1 MYVQTFKSGKNK
13 QNVYVK
19 LVEAYRDKKGRKKT
33 RIVENFGRIEDVTKD
48 NPNAVEELKAKYADK
63 RETKKK
69 ATLEARM
76 KSVEETLAITPESGK
91 RKSSETPAP
100 LLHYGHYLLRE
111 LWDEDLGLSK
121 KIDYLQKSSGSRV
134 TFKFND
140 VIRHMVALKVMD
152 PNSVLFSFGHK
163 DDFLGDPWRDITLD
177 NCYDTLGFL
186 KENKD
191 EIFRWINTKLDS
203 KFGKER
209 ATMVFYDVTNTY
221 FETPLTDAES
231 DYEQIDYF
239 DRLQRAAEEMRSQG
253 LLSEQCFDED
263 GDVCVEKLPESFW
276 HEADNN
282 RLQYLRMRGPSK
294 EHRADLPLVSVALV
308 IDKNGMPMDFE
319 VYAGNASEFKT
330 MRSSIKKL
338 KAKYN
343 IDNAIV
349 VADRG
354 LNSVA
359 NLKMLSEIDLGF
371 IVAQKVTNLN
381 ANLTKQLLDLTKYT
395 DLNPER
401 PSQGKYQVIPNWTK
415 TDSKG
420 NSVNCMLVLT
430 FDEKRKRR
438 DDKILDALVDIV
450 KKKAE
455 AGVKLGKSK
464 NGWAALALTDDSK
477 DHPILGVDEKVL
489 ARKRRFCG
497 FAAIAYEDAP
507 SVAKNLAEV
516 KQSESEEATR
526 LFTGRDVAAQYP
538 NLNRIEDAFRVMK
551 SNLGLRPMYV
561 RNSDHIRGHITVCF
575 LSLLLVRLL
584 QNRLEANKTP
594 LTIHETCSTL
604 GDACVA
610 PIKFGKQILFCH
622 TGHQANVRKGRE
634 VLKTQEVLDLV
645 KAKQIKT
652 SHIPDLMRACGLTP
666 LSALCSL
673 QELGTCLRT
682 RFVKPENAIPEVR
695 LVTL

>member
-19 LVEAYRDKKGRKKT
+19 LVEAYRDKKGRKRT
-33 RIVENFGRIEDVTKD
+33 RIVENFGRIEDVTKN
-48 NPNAVEELKAKYADK
+48 NPNAVEELKAKYADE
-63 RETKKK
+63 RRTKKE
-69 ATLEARM
+69 ATVEARM
-76 KSVEETLAITPESGK
+76 KSIKETLAISAESGK
-91 RKSSETPAP
+91 KKSSECPAP
-100 LLHYGHYLLRE
+100 LLHYGHYLLKE
-111 LWDEDLGLSK
+111 IWDEDLGLSK

-152 PNSVLFSFGHK
+152 PRSVLFSFGHK

-186 KENKD
+186 KESKD
-191 EIFRWINTKLDS
+191 EIFRWINKKLDS

-231 DYEQIDYF
+231 DYEQIDF
-239 DRLQRAAEEMRSQG
+239 IDRLQRAAEEMRSQG

-263 GDVCVEKLPESFW
+263 GVVCVEKLPEFFW
-276 HEADNN
+276 QAADNN

-330 MRSSIKKL
+330 MRASINKL

-359 NLKMLSEIDLGF
+359 NLQMLSNLNLGF

-381 ANLTKQLLDLTKYT
+381 AALTEQMLDLSKYT
-395 DLNPER
+395 DFNPER
-401 PSQGKYQVIPNWTK
+401 PEQGKYQVIPNWKK
-415 TDSKG
+415 TDIKG
-420 NSVNCMLVLT
+420 NSINCMLVLT

-438 DDKILDALVDIV
+438 DDKILDALVEIV

-455 AGVKLGKSK
+455 AGVKLGQSK
-464 NGWAALALTDDSK
+464 NGWAALALTDDTK
-477 DHPILGVDEKVL
+477 GHPILGVNEKAL

-497 FAAIAYEDAP
+497 FAGIAYEDAP
-507 SVAKNLAEV
+507 SMAKKIAETTDSKETV
-516 KQSESEEATR
+516 R
-526 LFTGRDVAAQYP
+526 LFSARDVAAQYP
-538 NLNRIEDAFRVMK
+538 KLNRIEDAFRVMK

-575 LSLLLVRLL
+575 LSLLLVRLM
-584 QNRLEANKTP
+584 QKRLEANKTP
-594 LTIHETCSTL
+594 LTIQELCSTL
-604 GDACVA
+604 SDVCVA
-610 PIKFGKQILFCH
+610 PMKFNNEIVFCH

-634 VLKTQEVLDLV
+634 TLKTSEVLDLM
-645 KAKQIKT
+645 KAKVIKT
-652 SHIPDLMRACGLTP
+652 SHVPDLMRACGLTP
-666 LSALCSL
+666 LPALCSL
-673 QELGTCLRT
+673 QELGTHLRT
-682 RFVKPENAIPEVR
+682 RFVKPGNAIPEVR
-695 LVTL
+695 LITL

>member
-19 LVEAYRDKKGRKKT
+19 LVEAYRNKKGKKRT
-33 RIVENFGRIEDVTKD
+33 RIIKNFGRIEDVTKD
-48 NPNAVEELKAKYADK
+48 DPNAVEKLKAQYSEE
-63 RETKKK
+63 REVKKK
-69 ATLEARM
+69 ATTETWKQSVHEA
-76 KSVEETLAITPESGK
+76 LAVSAD
-91 RKSSETPAP
+91 SEKGTSTDCPAP
-100 LLHYGHYLLRE
+100 LLHYGHYILRE
-111 LWDEDLGLSK
+111 IWDEDLSLSK
-121 KIDYLQKSSGSRV
+121 KIDYLQKSSESRV

-140 VIRHMVALKVMD
+140 VIRQMACLKVMD
-152 PNSVLFSFGHK
+152 PRSVLFSFGHK

-177 NCYDTLGFL
+177 NCYDTLSFL

-191 EIFRWINTKLDS
+191 EIFHWINTKLDS

-231 DYEQIDYF
+231 DYEQIDFF
-239 DRLQRAAEEMRSQG
+239 DRLQRAAEEMRSKG

-263 GDVCVEKLPESFW
+263 GYVCVEQLPESFW
-276 HEADNN
+276 QEADNN

-319 VYAGNASEFKT
+319 VYSGNASEFKT
-330 MRSSIKKL
+330 MRSSINKL
-338 KAKYN
+338 KEKYN
-343 IDNAIV
+343 IANAIV

-354 LNSVA
+354 LNSA
-359 NLKMLSEIDLGF
+359 ENLKMLADLDLGF
-371 IVAQKVTNLN
+371 IVAQKVTNLSS
-381 ANLTKQLLDLTKYT
+381 ALTKQMLDLTKYT
-395 DLNPER
+395 NFNPER
-401 PSQGKYQVIPNWTK
+401 PSQGKYQVIPDWTK

-420 NSVNCMLVLT
+420 NSVKCMLVLT
-430 FDEKRKRR
+430 YDEKRKRR

-455 AGVKLGKSK
+455 AGVKLGQSKS
-464 NGWAALALTDDSK
+464 GWAALALTDDSK
-477 DHPILGVDEKVL
+477 DHPILGVNEEVL

-497 FAAIAYEDAP
+497 FAGIVYEDAP
-507 SVAKNLAEV
+507 SVAKELAKKETEP
-516 KQSESEEATR
+516 KETPR
-526 LFTGRDVAAQYP
+526 LLSARDVAAQYP

-584 QNRLEANKTP
+584 QKRLEKNNTP
-594 LTIHETCSTL
+594 LSIQEICRAL
-604 GDACVA
+604 GGACVA
-610 PIKFGKQILFCH
+610 AMKLNKRVFFCH

-634 VLKTQEVLDLV
+634 TMKTGEILEL
-645 KAKQIKT
+645 IKSKSIPT
-652 SHIPDLMRACGLTP
+652 SHVPNLMKACELTP
-666 LSALCSL
+666 LPQICTL
-673 QELGTCLRT
+673 QGLAKCLRT
-682 RFVKPENAIPEVR
+682 RFAKAENAIPEVR